1 MRKRSGI
8 IVAVALI
15 LGVMV
20 FESTLASLIF
30 STRMALAF
38 RHLASG
44 ETGQDLPVRQIKVVR
59 RWGNRDYTALLYL
72 PEKKDATHALVLVP
86 GLSEQGCYHPSL
98 VAFARVLAEMGFL
111 VITPDIEIFRDFQIS
126 AEPID
131 QIVFWCKQVPD
142 LEGSSEVRKTGL
154 AGISYSGTLALMA
167 AARPEIRDRLAF
179 VIGIGSYCDLIRCT
193 RDWFAAEASTINNI
207 QYPTRFY
214 AKWIVMLSAL
224 EMMHSSRERDYL
236 RQVLDSLL
244 LQKKIPS
251 AEERL
256 TAEGE
261 RWYQM
266 AVMKSNQ
273 SDPKLEQEIEEY
285 LIAHLYRDLDPG
297 PVLDKIKCPIFLIH
311 GAYDDL
317 IPARE
322 SLELHRR
329 LAGSYLLVSP
339 FLTHT
344 HPSDAVLSTKE
355 KARAVWDLLLFCY
368 RFSRA
373 A

>member
-1 MRKRSGI
+1 MRKRGWI
-8 IVAVALI
+8 IFAAILI
-15 LGVMV
+15 LGTIV
-20 FESTLASLIF
+20 FESSLGHLVF
-30 STRMALAF
+30 SIRMALAF
-38 RHLASG
+38 RSLASG
-44 ETGQDLPVRQIKVVR
+44 ETGQNLAVRQINVIR
-59 RWGNRDYTALLYL
+59 RLGNRDYQALLYIA
-72 PEKKDATHALVLVP
+72 EKKDASHALILAP
-86 GLSEQGCYHPSL
+86 GLSEEGCYHPRL
-98 VAFARVLAEMGFL
+98 VAFSRVLSELGFL
-111 VITPDIEIFRDFQIS
+111 VLTPDIETFRDFQIS

-142 LEGSSEVRKTGL
+142 LEGSSEVKKTGL

-167 AARPEIRDRLAF
+167 AARPELRDRLAF
-179 VIGIGSYCDLIRCT
+179 VMGIGSYYDLIRCT
-193 RDWFAAEASTINNI
+193 REWFAAEASDNGR
-207 QYPTRFY
+207 YPTRFY

-224 EMMHSSRERDYL
+224 EMIRSNRERVYL
-236 RQVLDSLL
+236 HQLLDSLI
-244 LQKKIPS
+244 LQKRIPS
-251 AEERL
+251 PDEEL

-261 RWYQM
+261 RWHQL

-273 SDPKLEQEIEEY
+273 SDPQLERQIEQY
-285 LIAHLYRDLDPG
+285 LLAHVYRDLNPE
-297 PVLDKIKCPIFLIH
+297 PALDKINCPVFLVH

-344 HPSDAVLSTKE
+344 HPNEAVLSMKE
-355 KARAVWDLLLFCY
+355 KTRALLDMLLFCY

-373 A
+373 AG